1 MKKMM
6 LFLVTGVGAAY
17 LNFCGHEGIHI
28 YTGMLLGIIGIVML
42 ISKLKWERVA
52 LFLLVGAFA
61 AFLNYHGHQ
70 GLLLEVAALVGL
82 AGVIIAFGKLTP
94 FFEWVE
100 NRFRPRARIE
110 KKEDGK
116 KERKKREVRGWR
128 RF

>member
-1 MKKMM
+1 MKKMI
-6 LFLVTGVGAAY
+6 LFLAIGIGAAY
-17 LNFCGHEGIHI
+17 LNFCGYEGIHI
-28 YTGMLLGIIGIVML
+28 YAGMLFGIIGIVML

-82 AGVIIAFGKLTP
+82 VGVIIVFGKLAP
-94 FFEWVE
+94 FFEWVQ
-100 NRFRPRARIE
+100 NRFRPIARTE
-110 KKEDGK
+110 KKGEK
-116 KERKKREVRGWR
+116 KERKKRKVRGWR